1 MIKVIIE
8 SCKKLN
14 ETAIHN
20 YRVGEF
26 VDWDGDEW
34 EVVEINAEE
43 GLITLENMDGDNRV
57 TVDVDE
63 LEEGLSESK
72 KKSSKKE
79 SSGFLMMDAPVE
91 VFEPTRA
98 QWKEIIEYVGSVIHT
113 TDRTL
118 ELRGTKSMLR
128 DIEKKLKELGFRTL
142 KRDLEESNSKKLTE
156 SGWDYVSDIEVPFK
170 IGFVVSQGSSIS
182 QDIINKVNSELNY
195 YGVEVKNITVADKS
209 VINFDINWGNND
221 EDDIEDIEDEVY
233 DVIGETLQDSL
244 QDDEMEESKK
254 TSKKESAEDHPAVK
268 KVKEIVAR
276 EFRDFTVKGPVP
288 ENYDY
293 KEGKHQFFIAVPED
307 SLEGREVEKML
318 QRVESEFSDF
328 EYEGR
333 DWDNRYWFNIDKE

>member
-1 MIKVIIE
+1 MVKVIIE

-72 KKSSKKE
+72 KSSKKE
-79 SSGFLMMDAPVE
+79 SKVRIARRKEFDNGHVLHTWYNWSMEDAEQKAKEASLQDPNDIYYVAIDDVMNPSSDYRWINSEKYKYDQVEIRDGKPHIKNESSSKKESNEPEYDDTYEDGIKAGKDDYETGHPMDPEDMDRFSKEFQDGYWKGFYDAQE
-91 VFEPTRA
+91 EA
-98 QWKEIIEYVGSVIHT
+98 NEE
-113 TDRTL
+113 
-118 ELRGTKSMLR
+118 
-128 DIEKKLKELGFRTL
+128 
-142 KRDLEESNSKKLTE
+142 LEESNSKKE
-156 SGWDYVSDIEVPFK
+156 S
-170 IGFVVSQGSSIS
+170 
-182 QDIINKVNSELNY
+182 
-195 YGVEVKNITVADKS
+195 
-209 VINFDINWGNND
+209 
-221 EDDIEDIEDEVY
+221 
-233 DVIGETLQDSL
+233 
-244 QDDEMEESKK
+244 EESN
-254 TSKKESAEDHPAVK
+254 SKKESAEDHPAVK

-276 EFRDFTVKGPVP
+276 EFSDFTVKGPVP

-293 KEGKHQFFIAVPED
+293 KEGKDQFFIAVPED

-318 QRVESEFSDF
+318 QRVESEFPDF
-328 EYEGR
+328 EYEGY
-333 DWDNRYWFNIDKE
+333 DWDNRYWFNVNKE